1 MCNCDN
7 FISLF
12 CAHWGG
18 YSFLWLGN
26 TNAKWGLVAVTV
38 FFMLSGCLLY
48 YNHDE
53 VHKDEVKEFYKK
65 RWKQIFPS
73 FYLAYVFVL
82 LIQIFRHG
90 NEQFAGKRPWTFI
103 FTLTGMDGYLTAA
116 IPNYYIL
123 GEWFLGAIII
133 LYIIYPLLCKLVN
146 LAPIIFAVIASA
158 LFLVTFN
165 FEMLNQ
171 ESFRNIFAC
180 IFSFAVGIYVMKYR
194 LYRSKAFNWFCLAS
208 FITIAFLP
216 ININENI
223 LNHVEGI
230 LLFFG
235 LFAIGSIIMNG
246 GICSRI
252 IAFIS
257 GISYEIFLLQHAA
270 VSMTIKVIS
279 PSQYWKETIL
289 VILIIIMTI
298 ISAWILMNIRKI
310 LVEKIGKGLARHS
323 K

>member
-1 MCNCDN
+1 MH
-7 FISLF
+7 IG
-12 CAHWGG
+12 GG

-48 YNHDE
+48 YNHHE
-53 VHKDEVKEFYKK
+53 VHKDEIKRFYKK
-65 RWKQIFPS
+65 RWVQIFPS

-133 LYIIYPLLCKLVN
+133 LYALYPLLCKLVN
-146 LAPIIFAVIASA
+146 SASIIFAVIVSA
-158 LFLVTFN
+158 LFLGTFN

-180 IFSFAVGIYVMKYR
+180 IFSFALGIYVMKYQ
-194 LYRSKAFNWFCLAS
+194 LYNKNAFNWICLVV
-208 FITIAFLP
+208 FIVIAFLP
-216 ININENI
+216 IKTNENI
-223 LNHVEGI
+223 INHIEGI

-235 LFAIGSIIMNG
+235 LLAIGSVIMNHG
-246 GICSRI
+246 VCSKI

-270 VSMTIKVIS
+270 VAMTIKVIS
-279 PSQYWKETIL
+279 PSQYWKKTFL
-289 VILIIIMTI
+289 VILIVAITI
-298 ISAWILMNIRKI
+298 FSAWILMNFRKLLVKQTGKAFIRY
-310 LVEKIGKGLARHS
+310 S